1 MELRKRER
9 WRAPWL
15 SLPISGLLAV
25 VVALFAPWDDPAGV
39 APTRLESAALDPQK
53 ALLDLSRQDEAPSPE
68 PARTGELRPGETL
81 GGILTGLGLSGLDAH
96 RAAEASSVLVDLRQ
110 LRPGARWA
118 AWTDA
123 EDQVDRFELAL
134 PDRGE
139 LRLDRVEEGFDA
151 SLREYER
158 ETRYRTLHGRLDGS
172 LEASIERAGGDPALA
187 YAMAEVLQWDL
198 DFTRDL
204 RTGDEFRLLYE
215 ELWVERERRG
225 AGRVLAL
232 RYGQEDG
239 RCWEAYEF
247 DGQGYYDEQGRPLQ
261 KMFLRSP
268 MPYSRVT
275 SRFSG
280 RRYHPVLKVFRPHHG
295 VDYGAP
301 AGTPVRVTA
310 SGTVTF
316 AGWDGGGGRTV
327 KVRHPN
333 QYLTCYLHLSRFAR
347 GVAAGERVRQ
357 GDVIGYVGS
366 TGLAT
371 GPHLDYRVQLAG
383 RWIDPLSLSSVPA
396 EPLSQARLASF
407 LGVRAGMRE
416 SLESGRPYAPPLLV
430 PEAAPERV
438 AAASEAPSRTR

>member
-1 MELRKRER
+1 MGLRKRER
-9 WRAPWL
+9 WGAPWL
-15 SLPISGLLAV
+15 SLPLSGLLAV
-25 VVALFAPWDDPAGV
+25 VVALFAPWDEPTGV
-39 APTRLESAALDPQK
+39 APTRLESAALDPQR
-53 ALLDLSRQDEAPSPE
+53 ALRDISGSQAEARRPPTSN
-68 PARTGELRPGETL
+68 GELRSGETL
-81 GGILTGLGLSGLDAH
+81 GGILTGLGLSGIDAH
-96 RAAEASSVLVDLRQ
+96 RAAEASSVLIDLRQ
-110 LRPGARWA
+110 LRPGTLWSAWA
-118 AWTDA
+118 DD
-123 EDQVDRFELAL
+123 EDRIERFELAL

-139 LRLDRVEEGFDA
+139 LRLERTDEGFEA

-204 RTGDEFRLLYE
+204 RTDDEFRLLYE
-215 ELWVERERRG
+215 ELWVEGEPQG
-225 AGRVLAL
+225 AGRILAL

-239 RCWEAYEF
+239 RSWEAYEF

-275 SRFSG
+275 SRFSN
-280 RRYHPVLKVFRPHHG
+280 RRFHPVLKVFRPHHG

-301 AGTPVRVTA
+301 VGTPVRVTA
-310 SGTVTF
+310 SGSVTF
-316 AGWDGGGGRTV
+316 AGWDGGGGRTI

-333 QYLTCYLHLSRFAR
+333 QYVTCYLHLSRFAR
-347 GVAAGERVRQ
+347 GIGAGARVRQ

-383 RWIDPLSLSSVPA
+383 RWIDPLSLASVPA
-396 EPLSQARLASF
+396 EPLSPTRLAGF
-407 LGVRAGMRE
+407 LTARSGMRE
-416 SLESGRPYAPPLLV
+416 SLDTGRPYLPPVLVAEEAP
-430 PEAAPERV
+430 ARV
-438 AAASEAPSRTR
+438 AAATEAPVRTR